1 MLRIPLNLLNTQH
14 LPLVISCAALVMAT
28 AAFVASFDDA
38 RDRYLKAERV
48 LWEQNYD
55 KNQVDDDLT
64 KATLA
69 EARNAPGAAELVKST
84 RERRDVI
91 YRRHEKALAHVRKCR
106 TALFGE

>member
-1 MLRIPLNLLNTQH
+1 MLRIPFK
-14 LPLVISCAALVMAT
+14 LPNPHHVTLVISCAAFVMAT

-38 RDRYLKAERV
+38 RERYLKAERV

-55 KNQVDDDLT
+55 KHQVDDDLA

-69 EARNAPGAAELVKST
+69 EARNGPGAAELVKST

-91 YRRHEKALAHVRKCR
+91 YRRHEKALAYVRQCR